1 MVYNV
6 VGIVS
11 AVILLVSI
19 VLIIVFSNAY
29 FVIGIILGTI
39 GAVYCLMTL
48 LIMGRIGGMYKFIFC
63 PCRYSDEDVQRE
75 FKQKIKETE
84 NNNVQ
89 IVRIQRGEAS
99 SSADLLVNEK
109 VK

>member
-1 MVYNV
+1 MI
-6 VGIVS
+6 GIVS
-11 AVILLVSI
+11 AIILLVSVI
-19 VLIIVFSNAY
+19 LIIVFSNAY

-84 NNNVQ
+84 SNNVQ